1 MSQPLRRS
9 RRRRPAAPPS
19 SGTGDAGAAAGA
31 ARLFA
36 EQDALLR
43 DHRSVSLQAQSLFA
57 GPSSQAQRLALADDL
72 LTLIDRLQAAKA
84 ALGRT
89 ILRGGAA
96 RAAVSA
102 YGRVNGIRR

>member
-1 MSQPLRRS
+1 MSQPLRRA
-9 RRRRPAAPPS
+9 RRRRPAAPSS
-19 SGTGDAGAAAGA
+19 SGAGDAGAA

-36 EQDALLR
+36 EQEALLR
-43 DHRSVSLQAQSLFA
+43 DHRSVTMEVRRALA

-102 YGRVNGIRR
+102 YGRVSGIRR

>member
-19 SGTGDAGAAAGA
+19 SGAGDAGAAAA

-36 EQDALLR
+36 EQEALLR
-43 DHRSVSLQAQSLFA
+43 DHRSVTMEVRRALA

>member
-19 SGTGDAGAAAGA
+19 SGAGDAGAAG
-31 ARLFA
+31 LFA

-43 DHRSVSLQAQSLFA
+43 DHRSVTMEVRRALA

-89 ILRGGAA
+89 ILLGGAA

>member
-19 SGTGDAGAAAGA
+19 SGAGDAGAAAA
-31 ARLFA
+31 ASLVA
-36 EQDALLR
+36 EQEALLR
-43 DHRSVSLQAQSLFA
+43 DHRSVTMEVRRALA
-57 GPSSQAQRLALADDL
+57 GPSSQAERLALADDL

-89 ILRGGAA
+89 ILRGSAA
-96 RAAVSA
+96 RTAVSA

>member
-1 MSQPLRRS
+1 MSQPLHRS

-19 SGTGDAGAAAGA
+19 SGAGA

-43 DHRSVSLQAQSLFA
+43 DHRSVSLQAQSLLA

>member
-1 MSQPLRRS
+1 MSQSLRRS
-9 RRRRPAAPPS
+9 RRRRAAAPPS
-19 SGTGDAGAAAGA
+19 SGAEDAGAA

-36 EQDALLR
+36 EQEALLR
-43 DHRSVSLQAQSLFA
+43 DHRSVTMEVRRALA

-89 ILRGGAA
+89 ILRGSAA
-96 RAAVSA
+96 RTAVSA

>member
-19 SGTGDAGAAAGA
+19 SGTGDAGAAEGA

-43 DHRSVSLQAQSLFA
+43 DHRSVTMEVRRALA

-89 ILRGGAA
+89 ILRGSAA
-96 RAAVSA
+96 RTAVSA